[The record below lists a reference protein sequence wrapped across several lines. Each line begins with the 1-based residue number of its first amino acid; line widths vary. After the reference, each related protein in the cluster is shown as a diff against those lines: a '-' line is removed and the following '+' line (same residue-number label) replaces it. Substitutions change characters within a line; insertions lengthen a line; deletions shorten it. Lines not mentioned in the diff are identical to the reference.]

1 MSKVKHVFGLTFF
14 KLALLTSSV
23 LGIQVAYAVDKT
35 MYMFP
40 GESQL
45 LTDPGITNVVVGSDE
60 ILNAIPT
67 NGKGIVIT
75 AKKTGDTTLKLWN
88 NTVYRTIE
96 FHVYPANLV
105 WTFKEVN
112 RFLAAYPTIKSDI
125 IGDKVVVSGGQLE
138 PSSKAKVDVLLS
150 SFGSNVLN
158 LVSTSNE
165 VQGAEGQM
173 IYLDV
178 RVVELSS
185 QNLKDIGIA
194 WGGTINGPTI
204 AASGMEA
211 GFSRVTTMGPRD
223 ADGNRPISPFPQEIL
238 NVANLPYFNAYL
250 GVITKLDSKIN
261 LMQQS
266 GSATVVARP
275 LLSCKNGGK
284 ASFLSGGQIPYSTT
298 SNAGTQTE
306 FKDYGIKLE
315 VEPLIKS
322 SGDIQARITAE
333 LSDVDPSTTV
343 NSQPGLLI
351 RKTETEFS
359 IEPGKTLVLSG
370 LVSINKSK
378 TKSQIPLLGSI
389 PIIGNLFKDR
399 SSASK
404 QTELVFFV
412 TPYIYKSVK
421 GIDGVLKNAN
431 AIVDDA
437 IQSAPLGILNDSLAP
452 SNATE
457 NTNADLTKKRTP
469 DALKSCSTFNKVL
482 NICADEL

>member
-14 KLALLTSSV
+14 KLALLISGVVGT
-23 LGIQVAYAVDKT
+23 QAAYAFDKT

-40 GESQL
+40 GESQV
-45 LTDPGITNVVVGSDE
+45 LTDPGITNVVVGSDA
-60 ILNAIPT
+60 ILSAIPT

-75 AKKTGDTTLKLWN
+75 AKKNGDTTLKIWN
-88 NTVYRTIE
+88 NSVYRTIE
-96 FHVYPANLV
+96 FHVYPSNLI

-125 IGDKVVVSGGQLE
+125 IGDQVVVSGGYLE
-138 PSSKAKVDVLLS
+138 ASSKKKVDALLA

-165 VQGAEGQM
+165 VQGDEGQM

-185 QNLKDIGIA
+185 KNAKDIGIA
-194 WGGTINGPTI
+194 WGGNINGPTI

-211 GFSRVTTMGPRD
+211 GFSKVTTMGPRD
-223 ADGNRPISPFPQEIL
+223 AEGNRPMSPFSQEIL

-250 GVITKLDSKIN
+250 GVITQLDSRIN

-266 GSATVVARP
+266 GSATIIARP

-284 ASFLSGGQIPYSTT
+284 ASFMSGGQIPYSTT

-322 SGDIQARITAE
+322 TGNIQAKITAE

-343 NSQPGLLI
+343 KDQPGMLI
-351 RKTETEFS
+351 RRTETEFS

-378 TKSQIPLLGSI
+378 TKSQIPLLGNI

-399 SSASK
+399 SSSSK

-412 TPYIYKSVK
+412 TPYIYNSVK

-431 AIVDDA
+431 TIVDDA
-437 IQSAPLGILNDSLAP
+437 IQAAPLAIHNDSLTP
-452 SNATE
+452 SNATG
-457 NTNADLTKKRTP
+457 NTTVDLSKKKTS
-469 DALKSCSTFNKVL
+469 DALQSCSSLNKVL
-482 NICADEL
+482 NICANE